1 MGWGPGSLP
10 TVNNSNKAP
19 SLPSLGK
26 IFRAF
31 SMIGITSFG
40 GGLVAY
46 LRDVVVPR
54 EKWLDAKEFMA
65 ALEMGQTLPGLN
77 STNLAVIVGRKLRGP
92 AGSVCAVMGL
102 ILPGAVILIILG
114 FLYVRFHNNPDV
126 AAALAGVAAAAVG
139 LLLQVT
145 LKIGGR
151 QFLNFRDLFF
161 ILTTFL
167 MVGVLHVSLPATL
180 FMLAPIAV
188 WLHRPAA
195 LKKAATATPSKES

>member
-1 MGWGPGSLP
+1 MNKTPTAESLP
-10 TVNNSNKAP
+10 T
-19 SLPSLGK
+19 LGK

-31 SMIGITSFG
+31 FMIGITSFG

-46 LRDVVVPR
+46 LRDVVVDR
-54 EKWLDAKEFMA
+54 EKWLDAKDFMA
-65 ALEMGQTLPGLN
+65 ALEIGQTLPGLN

-92 AGSVCAVMGL
+92 AGSALAAIGL
-102 ILPGAVILIILG
+102 VLPGAVILIILG
-114 FLYVRFHNNPDV
+114 LLYVRFHNNPDV

-151 QFLNFRDLFF
+151 LFLNIRDLLF
-161 ILTTFL
+161 ILVTFL
-167 MVGVLHVSLPATL
+167 MVGVFHVSLPATL
-180 FMLAPIAV
+180 FILAPIAV

-195 LKKAATATPSKES
+195 VRRTTPAAPPRES

>member
-1 MGWGPGSLP
+1 M
-10 TVNNSNKAP
+10 NNSPNALP
-19 SLPSLGK
+19 RPSLGK
-26 IFRAF
+26 IFWGF
-31 SMIGITSFG
+31 FMIGITSFG

-46 LRDVVVPR
+46 LRDVVVDR

-65 ALEMGQTLPGLN
+65 ALEIGQTLPGLN

-92 AGSVCAVMGL
+92 GGAVAAALGL
-102 ILPGAVILIILG
+102 ILPGAVILSIIG

-151 QFLNFRDLFF
+151 LFLNIRDLLF
-161 ILTTFL
+161 ILATFL
-167 MVGVLHVSLPATL
+167 MVGVFHVSLPATL
-180 FMLAPIAV
+180 FILAPIGI
-188 WLHRPAA
+188 WLHRPRTLKPAA
-195 LKKAATATPSKES
+195 LAVTNRES